1 MPGYL
6 DDLLRMLDQAQ
17 APQGVT
23 RAMAPPGMSGMDMEG
38 EALRQA
44 LAGQPVLG
52 RNGLPM
58 DNLQAAFVPDADFVP
73 DANFIPNQMT
83 AEFGETMS
91 LMPIAQDRAAEYAA
105 IKRHMESRPYSPDG
119 GQFEEPFRVIPDF
132 TFPKDPR
139 YTQVLAPYPSQPPM
153 QPVPVTRDN
162 PMAYGNNMQMPAPE
176 MEPANMEIRSLLA
189 ALAGAGG
196 GFAAGRMTAP
206 QHTMPDGTV
215 MPGSEEEMY
224 GATAASMPQEL
235 EDLTNGG
242 QRVPGS
248 MRMPMPPPYKT
259 PPQLQRLNNLRMP

>member
-6 DDLLRMLDQAQ
+6 DELLRMLGQAQ
-17 APQGVT
+17 VPPGVT
-23 RAMAPPGMSGMDMEG
+23 RAVSHPSMWGADMEG

-44 LAGQPVLG
+44 MAPPSRPQPTMDELLAALGAQQAPVSALPQDMSVADLVQMSQQRAPFYDAAPYEQVLG
-52 RNGLPM
+52 
-58 DNLQAAFVPDADFVP
+58 
-73 DANFIPNQMT
+73 PN
-83 AEFGETMS
+83 A
-91 LMPIAQDRAAEYAA
+91 
-105 IKRHMESRPYSPDG
+105 SPTTG
-119 GQFEEPFRVIPDF
+119 V
-132 TFPKDPR
+132 
-139 YTQVLAPYPSQPPM
+139 
-153 QPVPVTRDN
+153 PVPVTRDN
-162 PMAYGNNMQMPAPE
+162 PMAYGNNMQMPAQE
-176 MEPANMEIRSLLA
+176 MEPANMDIRSLLA

-224 GATAASMPQEL
+224 RAAAASMPQAP